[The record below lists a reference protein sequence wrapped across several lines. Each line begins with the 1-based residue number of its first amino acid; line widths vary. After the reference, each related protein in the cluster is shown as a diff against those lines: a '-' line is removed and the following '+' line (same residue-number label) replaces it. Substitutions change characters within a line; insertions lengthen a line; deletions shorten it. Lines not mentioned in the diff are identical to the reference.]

1 MTMEQGASSDRAEVL
16 AHLLS
21 KDEKQSRDE
30 PLIAANIGE
39 QLSHMGLD
47 GWSISVIRRVRD
59 AIGRIQP
66 ARLLEVGASIGHRSA
81 WFYDAAERFETP
93 MTAYTLVEPGNKFAV
108 ILHRLR
114 TRYGAESW
122 SSIVVGDPKQLAAEH
137 RAWTVAAATGMEI
150 AETPFETAYE
160 AIVVDGPQQS
170 RASTV
175 RQYLPLLSSG
185 GVLLTTEPSH
195 PTGEVDEEDAEA
207 MKVVHAFNDWIEL
220 VKETQPTHHLAF
232 MPVFGGTVVAWMP
245 RLTSGPTAQ

>member
-1 MTMEQGASSDRAEVL
+1 MEQGAANDRAEVL

-93 MTAYTLVEPGNKFAV
+93 MAAYTLVEPGNKFAV

-122 SSIVVGDPKQLAAEH
+122 SNIVVGDPKQLAAEH

-175 RQYLPLLSSG
+175 RQYLPLLSSA

-207 MKVVHAFNDWIEL
+207 MKVVHGFNDWIEL